1 LRAALDT
8 NILAYAEGANGPARK
23 DAALALIDRLPASEI
38 AVRAWQDIFA
48 VIDTTDRVLTRATD
62 LAADH
67 RLSIWDSVIL
77 AAAAEAGCR
86 LLISEDMQPGFTW
99 GGVTIVNPF
108 AAAPQSALAL
118 LLRDPE

>member
-1 LRAALDT
+1 
-8 NILAYAEGANGPARK
+8 
-23 DAALALIDRLPASEI
+23 
-38 AVRAWQDIFA
+38 

-108 AAAPQSALAL
+108 AATPQSALAL